1 MNDLI
6 VTDSIFLYQIDWTFR
21 LKHLY
26 LTFWFELLTAKIYS
40 WTEIKFIFYFSQNVS
55 FLNFC
60 FFGFIFLFEIR
71 TKIKTF
77 QLTRFSSKIAFSF
90 MANSICHRLPKA
102 LKPLRIVLIT
112 NFHFSWNNRVSWN
125 IQTLKWNWHPLN
137 TKAKKHAKTPKNV
150 LLIPFKR
157 NLMFHWHRPMLLYA
171 MRE

>member
-6 VTDSIFLYQIDWTFR
+6 VADSIFLYQIDWTFR

-77 QLTRFSSKIAFSF
+77 QFNTIFIKD
-90 MANSICHRLPKA
+90 RLQ
-102 LKPLRIVLIT
+102 
-112 NFHFSWNNRVSWN
+112 F
-125 IQTLKWNWHPLN
+125 
-137 TKAKKHAKTPKNV
+137 
-150 LLIPFKR
+150 
-157 NLMFHWHRPMLLYA
+157 YG
-171 MRE
+171 